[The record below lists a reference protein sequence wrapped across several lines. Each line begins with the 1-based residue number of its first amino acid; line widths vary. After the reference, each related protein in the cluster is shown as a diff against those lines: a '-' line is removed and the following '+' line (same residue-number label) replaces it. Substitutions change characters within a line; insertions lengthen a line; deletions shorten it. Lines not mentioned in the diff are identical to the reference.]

1 MERKKVSSMT
11 IIKPVS
17 ELRNNFKNI
26 SRICHAE
33 GEPVYLTK
41 NGKGDLVV
49 MSMAAFEKRKALLEL
64 YDKLS
69 IAELQSRDG
78 AETLDHEHMID
89 RLRSRL
95 NEDNA
100 D

>member
-1 MERKKVSSMT
+1 MERKKVIFMT

-17 ELRNNFKNI
+17 ELRNNFKDI

-49 MSMAAFEKRKALLEL
+49 MSMAAFEKRTALLEL
-64 YDKLS
+64 YNKLS
-69 IAELQSRDG
+69 IAELQSRKG